1 MIPRKYRHT
10 KNQEGNLY
18 KLFLLFGSFIL
29 IGCGSSV
36 YYEIPYDLKENA
48 NRIAFIQKYSPYLK
62 DKIIFID
69 PGHGGTDRKN
79 KGYQDLAVEADVN
92 LRVSLYLRGFL
103 EEAGA
108 VVIMSRVKDET
119 VELKM
124 RSDLANRSGADIFLS
139 IHHNAPGTEGDNWT
153 NYTSVYYHSKESEY
167 NYEPSER
174 DLARFI
180 QRDLSYAMRN
190 SGGPGSFDGTY
201 SDYSI
206 YPGQGFAV
214 LRLTEIPAVL
224 VECGFH
230 TNTHEEKRLVID
242 EFNKIQAWGIFR
254 GLSRYFAA
262 GIPEII
268 FPDSLLALRSGDLN
282 LTFTLKDNAG
292 IDSSSVIVFFDSV
305 KVKDFTFDK
314 TTGMVKTTIKEVQP
328 GTHSVR
334 VIAANRNGNHSFPFK
349 REIIVFN

>member
-1 MIPRKYRHT
+1 LIPKKYRHT

-18 KLFLLFGSFIL
+18 KLLFLFSSFIL

-36 YYEIPYDLKENA
+36 YYEIPYDLKNEA
-48 NRIAFIQKYSPYLK
+48 NRTAFMQKYSPYVK
-62 DKIIFID
+62 DKVIFID
-69 PGHGGTDRKN
+69 PGHGGSDRKN

-92 LRVSLYLRGFL
+92 LNVSLYLRDFL

-108 VVIMSRVKDET
+108 VVIMSRIKDET
-119 VELKM
+119 VELKK
-124 RSDLANRSGADIFLS
+124 RPELANRSGADIFLS

-174 DLARFI
+174 DLARYI

-206 YPGQGFAV
+206 YPGEGFAV

-230 TNTHEEKRLVID
+230 TNTHEEKRLIID

-254 GLSRYFAA
+254 GLSRYFSA
-262 GIPEII
+262 GIPEIE
-268 FPDSLLALRSGDLN
+268 FPDSLLALKAGD
-282 LTFTLKDNAG
+282 
-292 IDSSSVIVFFDSV
+292 
-305 KVKDFTFDK
+305 
-314 TTGMVKTTIKEVQP
+314 IKP
-328 GTHSVR
+328 
-334 VIAANRNGNHSFPFK
+334 
-349 REIIVFN
+349 EIYS